1 MRPGTQDEPIWMVA
15 HSRQILDPSRYLGEL
30 GDLPT
35 NELRPG
41 AWCDVVIAD
50 SEGEMRW
57 TLVLV
62 DCTSA
67 VSIFAGRRS
76 ERSRSSARRKAAGR
90 HLQADPEG
98 GGGRP
103 TLSGFHRAH
112 EPAAETDG
120 IRSAAGSACEP
131 DGPGLASTG

>member
-1 MRPGTQDEPIWMVA
+1 MRPPRQDEPIWMVA
-15 HSRQILDPSRYLGEL
+15 HSRELLDPSRYLGEL
-30 GDLPT
+30 DDLPT
-35 NELRPG
+35 SELQPG
-41 AWCDVVIAD
+41 AWCDVVLAD

-67 VSIFAGRRS
+67 VSIFAERRS
-76 ERSRSSARRKAAGR
+76 ERFRSNACRKAAGR

-103 TLSGFHRAH
+103 TLSGFHRA
-112 EPAAETDG
+112 
-120 IRSAAGSACEP
+120 RAGGR
-131 DGPGLASTG
+131 D